1 MAEKFDFEAA
11 LKAVQ
16 SGQSITGKDGILRPL
31 VKQLTEAALEGE
43 LESHLADEVA
53 DKRRNGKSRKT
64 VKSSSGAF
72 ELETPR
78 DRAGTASASPA
89 RPSAPSAPSPTSSST
104 RSRQNAK
111 HRPLV

>member
-89 RPSAPSAPSPTSSST
+89 RPSAPSPTSSST